1 MATLETSQPKTLIAG
16 VGHRFWRDRSAG
28 PEFCDRLGR
37 LEWPPH
43 VTVADYSFGAI
54 PMMYQLQDDRYQRAL
69 FIASE
74 VRGREPGTLHPYR
87 ADPEL
92 PQTVDV
98 FQEYMNEAG
107 SGVIAIELLLVI
119 AKQFG
124 ALPPQSW
131 VLEIEPVEENGPE
144 GLTPGVQGLYPKVEQ
159 IVRAFVKGELPAELA
174 AEQAKFGLH
183 RPFAHSTGL
192 RRERSVERSGQ
203 APRKM
208 EVD

>member
-1 MATLETSQPKTLIAG
+1 MSDKTNLEPKTLIAG

-54 PMMYQLQDDRYQRAL
+54 PMMYQLQDDQYTRAL
-69 FIASE
+69 FVASE
-74 VRGREPGTLHPYR
+74 ARGREPGTLRLYR

-92 PQTVDV
+92 PKTVDV

-119 AKQFG
+119 AKQFN
-124 ALPPQSW
+124 ALPAETW
-131 VLEIEPVEENGPE
+131 VLEIEPVEPNGPE
-144 GLTPGVQGLYPKVEQ
+144 GLTPEVQALYPKVEA
-159 IVRAFVKGELPAELA
+159 IARAFVMGELPPELVEQHAE
-174 AEQAKFGLH
+174 FGLQ
-183 RPFAHSTGL
+183 RPFT
-192 RRERSVERSGQ
+192 
-203 APRKM
+203 PRKV
-208 EVD
+208 EVRP

>member
-1 MATLETSQPKTLIAG
+1 MPQARTLIAG

-54 PMMYQLQDDRYQRAL
+54 PMMFQLQDDQYQRAL
-69 FIASE
+69 FVASE
-74 VRGREPGTLHPYR
+74 ARGRKPGTLRLYR

-92 PQTVDV
+92 PKTMDV

-119 AKQFG
+119 AKQFN
-124 ALPPQSW
+124 ALPGETW
-131 VLEIEPVEENGPE
+131 VLEIEPVEASGPD
-144 GLTPGVQGLYPKVEQ
+144 GLTPQVQALYPRVEA
-159 IVRAFVKGELPAELA
+159 IVRAFVEGELPAELVEEHA
-174 AEQAKFGLH
+174 RFGLQ
-183 RPFAHSTGL
+183 RPFS
-192 RRERSVERSGQ
+192 
-203 APRKM
+203 PRKV
-208 EVD
+208 EVH